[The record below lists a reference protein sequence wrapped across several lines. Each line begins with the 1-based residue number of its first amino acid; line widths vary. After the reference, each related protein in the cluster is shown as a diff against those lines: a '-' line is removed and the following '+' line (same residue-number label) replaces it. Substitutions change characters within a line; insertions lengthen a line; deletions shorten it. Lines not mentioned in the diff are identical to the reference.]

1 MNNLGWKEEFE
12 AVNKNDKRNRVIKW
26 SAISVLAIGVI
37 IGSASFATNQHNYQK
52 TNPSAQEATNDTS
65 KTPEPEINTKSST
78 VESTNNE
85 SPTTPENTTTQT
97 TGTTSQAQMDS
108 EYKLKMDEENKQLRR
123 QWVGDALKL
132 SAEISNINYLT
143 GLGDI
148 TSLKK
153 ARLMQ
158 QNVTI
163 EAIGLGILAGL
174 PDSTE
179 TQLKKDA
186 SQLAIK
192 AQNQCDIALYAAE
205 SINEGYTADL
215 NTPFNNAKDLS
226 NQFAQKIQEVKNY
239 QGW

>member
-12 AVNKNDKRNRVIKW
+12 AANKYDTRNRIVKY
-26 SAISVLAIGVI
+26 SVISVLVMGVV
-37 IGSASFATNQHNYQK
+37 IGSVSFATNQNNHQK
-52 TNPSAQEATNDTS
+52 TNSSAQEATNSMS
-65 KTPEPEINTKSST
+65 KTTEPETNTKSSAI
-78 VESTNNE
+78 ESTNNE
-85 SPTTPENTTTQT
+85 SSTTPESTSAQT
-97 TGTTSQAQMDS
+97 TSTTSQAQMDS
-108 EYKLKMDEENKQLRR
+108 EYKQKMDEENKQLRR

-143 GLGDI
+143 GLGDAA
-148 TSLKK
+148 SLKK
-153 ARLMQ
+153 ARSMQ
-158 QNVTI
+158 QNVTT
-163 EAIGLGILAGL
+163 EAIGIGILAGL

-226 NQFAQKIQEVKNY
+226 NQFAQKIQEVKSY